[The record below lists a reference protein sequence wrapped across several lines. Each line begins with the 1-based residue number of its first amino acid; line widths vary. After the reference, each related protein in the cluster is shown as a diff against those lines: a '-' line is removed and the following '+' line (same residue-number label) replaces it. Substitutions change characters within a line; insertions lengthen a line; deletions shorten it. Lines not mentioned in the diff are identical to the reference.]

1 MVGSYLFLQI
11 AMVAISWLQNCGVQ
25 MNGVQSSLNRCLS
38 SFTALTQP
46 FVNKQIFFWGPK
58 QLFRYGE
65 LVELG
70 FGHPEQVSGVKN
82 ARK

>member
-1 MVGSYLFLQI
+1 MENGRKCPKTQI
-11 AMVAISWLQNCGVQ
+11 
-25 MNGVQSSLNRCLS
+25 NGTLVP

-70 FGHPEQVSGVKN
+70 FGHPEQVSGVEN